1 MKIIAAD
8 QGKELLFMFDCLFF
22 VCKYSMFQGEPDQ
35 IFDLIKKLILKDPQ
49 KRLTAVQT
57 LDVAQ
62 KQLAQMYVYYLT
74 YLFLH

>member
-1 MKIIAAD
+1 
-8 QGKELLFMFDCLFF
+8 MFDCLFF

-62 KQLAQMYVYYLT
+62 KQLAQMYVYYFNLFVPPLIVT
-74 YLFLH
+74 YQVEQKTV